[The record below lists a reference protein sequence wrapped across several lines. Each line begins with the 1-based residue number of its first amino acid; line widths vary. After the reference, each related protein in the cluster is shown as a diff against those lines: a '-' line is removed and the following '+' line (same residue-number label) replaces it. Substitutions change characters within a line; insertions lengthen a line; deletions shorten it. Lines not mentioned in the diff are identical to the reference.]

1 MRTSSFYGLVLSF
14 LEIKRKKC
22 CFLHQNLLYLIY
34 CFTICIRGVDAV
46 RADGK
51 KTKDVFPMYMVAA
64 HLMSRR
70 YDAMN
75 MITLD
80 IPLEPIRTYLNKK
93 KKEGIFLSHMG
104 LFIAAYLRTLCEY
117 PHLNRFVVN
126 KKIYSRNEIAV
137 GMVVL
142 KAGDINNETMSK
154 IYFEPE
160 DTGFTV
166 QERIDRYVEDNRKT
180 DNNNSTDKIIKSL
193 LRIPG
198 LLTVGV
204 GLFKFMDRYGLL
216 PKSIVDASPFHTSL
230 LISNLASIRT
240 NHIYHHVYGFGTT
253 SLALTMGN
261 LHDVP
266 KHKGEEVASER
277 CIPVGLVMDERIA
290 TGVYFAQAFRRF
302 RDYLAHPEKL
312 ELPPERVVFDFEN
325 QYLKQKLRREKL
337 LAKKQKKLK
346 RNPNNN

>member
-1 MRTSSFYGLVLSF
+1 M
-14 LEIKRKKC
+14 
-22 CFLHQNLLYLIY
+22 
-34 CFTICIRGVDAV
+34 

-51 KTKDVFPMYMVAA
+51 KTKNVFPMYKVAA
-64 HLMSRR
+64 HIMNKR

-93 KKEGIFLSHMG
+93 KKEGIYMSHMG
-104 LFIAAYLRTLCEY
+104 LFIAAYLRTMCEF

-126 KKIYSRNEIAV
+126 KKIYSRTEIAV

-154 IYFEPE
+154 MYFDLE
-160 DTGFTV
+160 DTSFDV
-166 QERIDRYVEDNRKT
+166 HKRIEEFVDDNRKQEE
-180 DNNNSTDKIIKSL
+180 NGTDKIINTL
-193 LRIPG
+193 LSIPG

-204 GLFKFMDRYGLL
+204 GLFKLLDRYGLL
-216 PKSIVDASPFHTSL
+216 PKAIIDVSPFHESL

-240 NHIYHHVYGFGTT
+240 NHIYHHVYEFGTT
-253 SLALTMGN
+253 SVGMTLGN
-261 LHDVP
+261 LREVP
-266 KHKGEEVASER
+266 KTKNGEIVLER

-290 TGVYFAQAFRRF
+290 TGVYFAQAFRKF

-312 ELPPERVVFDFEN
+312 ETPPETIILDFEG
-325 QYLKQKLRREKL
+325 QYDKDKKRR
-337 LAKKQKKLK
+337 KKLAEK
-346 RNPNNN
+346 KAQKMADTPSEQKEKSVAK

>member
-1 MRTSSFYGLVLSF
+1 M
-14 LEIKRKKC
+14 
-22 CFLHQNLLYLIY
+22 
-34 CFTICIRGVDAV
+34 

-51 KTKDVFPMYMVAA
+51 KTKNVFPMYKVAA
-64 HLMSRR
+64 HIMNKR

-93 KKEGIFLSHMG
+93 KKEGIYMSHMG
-104 LFIAAYLRTLCEY
+104 LFIAAYLRTMCEF

-126 KKIYSRNEIAV
+126 KKIYSRTEIAV

-154 IYFEPE
+154 MYFDLE
-160 DTGFTV
+160 DTSFDV
-166 QERIDRYVEDNRKT
+166 HKRIEEFVDDNRQT
-180 DNNNSTDKIIKSL
+180 GENGTDKIINAL
-193 LRIPG
+193 LSIPG

-204 GLFKFMDRYGLL
+204 GLFKLLDRYGLL
-216 PKSIVDASPFHTSL
+216 PKAIIDVSPFHESL

-240 NHIYHHVYGFGTT
+240 NHIYHHVYEFGTT
-253 SLALTMGN
+253 SVGMTLGN
-261 LHDVP
+261 LREVP
-266 KHKGEEVASER
+266 KTKNGEIVLER

-290 TGVYFAQAFRRF
+290 TGVYFAQAFRKF

-312 ELPPERVVFDFEN
+312 ETPPETIILDFEG
-325 QYLKQKLRREKL
+325 QYDKDKKRR
-337 LAKKQKKLK
+337 KKLAEK
-346 RNPNNN
+346 KAQKMADTPSEQKEKSVAK

>member
-1 MRTSSFYGLVLSF
+1 M
-14 LEIKRKKC
+14 
-22 CFLHQNLLYLIY
+22 
-34 CFTICIRGVDAV
+34 

-51 KTKDVFPMYMVAA
+51 RTKDVMPIYRVAA
-64 HLMSRR
+64 HLMSKR

-80 IPLEPIRTYLNKK
+80 IPLEPIRTYLNQK

-104 LFIAAYLRTLCEY
+104 LFIAAYLRTMCEY

-142 KAGDINNETMSK
+142 KSGDINQETMSK
-154 IYFEPE
+154 IYFEIN
-160 DTGFTV
+160 DTSLSV
-166 QERIDRYVEDNRKT
+166 QEKIDRYVEDNRSKDNKNNT
-180 DNNNSTDKIIKSL
+180 DNIIKTL
-193 LRIPG
+193 LGIPG

-204 GLFKFMDRYGLL
+204 GVFKLMDRYGIL
-216 PKSIVDASPFHTSL
+216 PKSIIDASPFHTSL

-253 SLALTMGN
+253 SLGLTMGN
-261 LHDVP
+261 LRDVP
-266 KHKGEEVASER
+266 KRKGSEVSLER

-290 TGVYFAQAFRRF
+290 TGVYFAQAFRKF
-302 RDYLAHPEKL
+302 KDYLAHPEKL
-312 ELPPERVVFDFEN
+312 ELPPENVMLDYED
-325 QYLKQKLRREKL
+325 QYLKQRLRREKIQ
-337 LAKKQKKLK
+337 AKRQKKTQK
-346 RNPNNN
+346 KAK